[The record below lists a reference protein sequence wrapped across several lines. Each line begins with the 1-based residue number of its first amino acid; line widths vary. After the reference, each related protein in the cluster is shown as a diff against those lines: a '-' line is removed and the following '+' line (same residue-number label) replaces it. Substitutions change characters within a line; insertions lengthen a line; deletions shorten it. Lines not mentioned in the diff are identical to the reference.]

1 MEVGDQDLGIEG
13 IRDLLGQRPSLAKG
27 IALSWPEIRS
37 AMDAATAQIPPAEG
51 TRMTQG
57 EFGGVRGEEVV
68 FTGSP
73 PNGSVL
79 FLHGGGYVMGG
90 PQTHRGLTSRLA
102 KASGAS
108 VVAIDYRLAPEHPFP
123 AALDD
128 AEAAYRAL
136 LARQPA
142 RSIVV
147 AGDSAGGGLAL
158 ALALRL
164 KQSGVPQ
171 PAGFFVIS
179 PWTDL
184 LQSSETCTTKAD
196 VDPIISR
203 EGLDGMASAYLGEAD
218 GRDPLAS
225 PVYGDFA
232 GVAPIL
238 IHVGADE
245 VLLGDSVS
253 MSLVAGASGA
263 AVRLEIWPEMI
274 HVWHSFADRLAQ
286 SREAIAVAAQ
296 WIAGRLG
303 AAA

>member
-1 MEVGDQDLGIEG
+1 MEAGDQDLGIKG
-13 IRDLLGQRPSLAKG
+13 IRHLLAQRASLAKG
-27 IALSWPEIRS
+27 ISLSWPEIRS

-51 TRMTQG
+51 TRMTPG
-57 EFGGVRGEEVV
+57 EFGGVKGEEVV
-68 FTGSP
+68 S
-73 PNGSVL
+73 NGSAAIGTVL

-102 KASGAS
+102 KGSGAS
-108 VVAIDYRLAPEHPFP
+108 VVTIDYRLAPEHPFP

-142 RSIVV
+142 SSIVV
-147 AGDSAGGGLAL
+147 AGDSAGGGLSL

-164 KQSGVPQ
+164 KQLGLPQ
-171 PAGFFVIS
+171 PAGLFAIS

-203 EGLDGMASAYLGEAD
+203 EGLDGMASAYLGGAD
-218 GRDPLAS
+218 GRDPLVS
-225 PVYGDFA
+225 PVYGDYA

-253 MSLVAGASGA
+253 LSLSAGASGA
-263 AVRLEIWPEMI
+263 AVRLEVWPEMI

-286 SREAIAVAAQ
+286 SREAIAIAAQ
-296 WIAGRLG
+296 WIASRLDQT
-303 AAA
+303 A